1 MRISLLGGCALAL
14 AAICPPSAGAQV
26 FLASRPNPAFEV
38 GPLLITATV
47 TDKIAPTTPVR
58 IVWGIVPSS
67 APGAGLGE
75 DLYLLWPG
83 QISGNDA
90 SPAEPGLVSAVERP
104 GTRITVSGRLALS
117 SRSAASLG
125 SGTRAEAAPSGAPF
139 VSFERKSNT
148 TERVSV
154 GSLIRIPWDPKFAE
168 RDRLMILELNASN
181 MVRQHRSTWIRELF
195 LGRRYDVALSFNN
208 VRVSPLFA
216 LYLRQRE
223 HVVHLAD
230 EVSQLTLS
238 FQQAQSLQLDE
249 VVPASAMHQRSE
261 SAKSPEIVSLVLNH
275 SDGLAPQILQV
286 RFGYFSGF
294 WAVLPLL
301 FTVGLFA
308 LGHVAGP
315 LVAAL
320 ARRAQALVAARLH
333 VGRRRGPVTRTTG
346 IILSSDTLDR
356 ITPGQTTYQD
366 VLRLCGLTGEVHE
379 SRTTPERR
387 RLIYRG
393 RRIVPHRRRT
403 FGWVATVSHWDI
415 EHHEVVVEFDGDH
428 VRDLQ
433 ADVRRV
439 RGVPGDD
446 GSPGRR

>member
-1 MRISLLGGCALAL
+1 M
-14 AAICPPSAGAQV
+14 CPQPAGAQV

-47 TDKIAPTTPVR
+47 TDKITPSTPIR

-67 APGAGLGE
+67 APGSGLGE

-83 QISGNDA
+83 KISGSDTG
-90 SPAEPGLVSAVERP
+90 PAEPGLVSTVERP
-104 GTRITVSGRLALS
+104 GTRITASGRLALS
-117 SRSAASLG
+117 SRSAATLG
-125 SGTRAEAAPSGAPF
+125 SGARAEAASGAPF
-139 VSFERKSNT
+139 VSFERKSNA
-148 TERVSV
+148 TERVSA

-168 RDRLMILELNASN
+168 RDRLMILELNVQN
-181 MVRQHRSTWIRELF
+181 LVRQHRSTWIRELF

-216 LYLRQRE
+216 LYLQQRDR
-223 HVVHLAD
+223 VVHLAD
-230 EVSQLTLS
+230 QVSQLTIS

-249 VVPASAMHQRSE
+249 IVPAAAMHQQSE

-286 RFGYFSGF
+286 RFGYFSGL
-294 WAVLPLL
+294 WAILPLA

-308 LGHVAGP
+308 LGHIAGP

-320 ARRAQALVAARLH
+320 ARRAQGLVAARLH
-333 VGRRRGPVTRTTG
+333 FGRKRGPMTRTTG
-346 IILSSDTLDR
+346 VILSGDTLDR
-356 ITPGQTTYQD
+356 ITPGETTYQD
-366 VLRLCGLTGEVHE
+366 VLRLCGLTGEIHE

-387 RLIYRG
+387 RLVYRG

-415 EHHEVVVEFDGDH
+415 EHHEVVVEFDGDR

-446 GSPGRR
+446 VSQGRR

>member
-1 MRISLLGGCALAL
+1 M
-14 AAICPPSAGAQV
+14 CPQPVRAQV
-26 FLASRPNPAFEV
+26 FLASRPNPAFEI

-47 TDKIAPTTPVR
+47 TEKIAPTTPIR

-67 APGAGLGE
+67 GPGSGLGE

-83 QISGNDA
+83 QISGSDA
-90 SPAEPGLVSAVERP
+90 SPADPGLVSAVERP
-104 GTRITVSGRLALS
+104 GTRIIASGRLALS
-117 SRSAASLG
+117 SRSVA
-125 SGTRAEAAPSGAPF
+125 SGTRAEASSGAPF
-139 VSFERKSNT
+139 VSFERTSST
-148 TERVSV
+148 TERINT

-168 RDRLMILELNASN
+168 TDRLMFLELSAHN
-181 MVRQHRSTWIRELF
+181 MVRQHRSTWLRELF
-195 LGRRYDVALSFNN
+195 LGRRYDVVLSFNN

-230 EVSQLTLS
+230 QVSQLTLS

-249 VVPASAMHQRSE
+249 IAPASAMHQQSE

-275 SDGLAPQILQV
+275 SEGLAPQILQV

-294 WAVLPLL
+294 WAVLPLV

-320 ARRAQALVAARLH
+320 ARRAQAQVATRLH
-333 VGRRRGPVTRTTG
+333 FGRRRGPMTRTTG
-346 IILSSDTLDR
+346 VILPSDALDR

-366 VLRLCGLTGEVHE
+366 VLRLCGPDGELHE

-387 RLIYRG
+387 RLVYRG

-415 EHHEVVVEFDGDH
+415 EDHEVVVEFDGDH

-446 GSPGRR
+446 SSPGRR